1 MASWLK
7 DVSARVIH
15 RYMEWAIV
23 NNGYPHRRDFL
34 WAQRPIQES
43 KSTIATT
50 SCPLSSATGGGR
62 LSCKLVA
69 SPGWCQHVWP
79 WSRQWRH
86 GNEIASGVVVRE
98 RGGTPFLQIFWSRN
112 GAPANIVG
120 HRWNANTEAFWQ
132 ITSYSLG
139 WPSIILFSGPNCPKC
154 GIWHQ
159 KSQKISGGGLH
170 PRTPSIGGGEPIPH
184 TPPARRHAVRGA
196 QAPPL
201 LGPRSQKPFSQIKIY
216 HYTPGDR

>member
-34 WAQRPIQES
+34 WAQRPIRES

-69 SPGWCQHVWP
+69 SPGWRQHVWP

-86 GNEIASGVVVRE
+86 GNEIARGVVVRE

-139 WPSIILFSGPNCPKC
+139 WPSIILFSGPNCP
-154 GIWHQ
+154 Q
-159 KSQKISGGGLH
+159 TRDLASKISKNFRGVTPLDPLNWRRRAPPAH
-170 PRTPSIGGGEPIPH
+170 TPS
-184 TPPARRHAVRGA
+184 TATRRARGTSSPVAG
-196 QAPPL
+196 
-201 LGPRSQKPFSQIKIY
+201 
-216 HYTPGDR
+216 T